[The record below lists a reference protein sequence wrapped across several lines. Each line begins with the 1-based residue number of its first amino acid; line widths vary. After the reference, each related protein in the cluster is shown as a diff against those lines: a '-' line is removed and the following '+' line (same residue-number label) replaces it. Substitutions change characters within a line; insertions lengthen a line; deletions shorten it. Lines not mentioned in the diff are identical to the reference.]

1 MILKDKLRHIV
12 YSFALVVAGA
22 FFMPLGW
29 AALIVVVIGALKEWY
44 WDGRLK
50 RGVPEWGDFVADL
63 IGVVLACLLLG
74 RWHV

>member
-1 MILKDKLRHIV
+1 MIPKDKLRHIV
-12 YSFALVVAGA
+12 YSFALVVAGT

-44 WDGRLK
+44 WDGQMK
-50 RGVPEWGDFVADL
+50 RGVPEWGDFLADL
-63 IGVVLACLLLG
+63 IGVALACLLLG